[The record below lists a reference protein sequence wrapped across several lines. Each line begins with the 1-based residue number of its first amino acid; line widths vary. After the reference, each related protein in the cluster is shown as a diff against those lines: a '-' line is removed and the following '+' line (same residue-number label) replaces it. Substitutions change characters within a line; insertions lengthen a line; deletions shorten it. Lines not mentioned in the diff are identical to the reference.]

1 MTKLS
6 TLAEAVSTIPNGSH
20 VSLSGFAITRCNMAF
35 AAEVIRQ
42 GIKGLTVSQCV
53 GAMDADLLAGAG
65 ALERIVYGGGSL
77 DRFGRLNCVNRGIE
91 GGTLCAEEYSS
102 LSMAFRYLAGS
113 LGLPFIPIRSLRGS
127 DILRRLQETAPSE
140 IASNTVLSLARP
152 SRVWSTAA
160 IFTVAPISIVP
171 ESGCSLPVMI
181 LISVDL
187 PAPLGPRSTA
197 ISPSNF
203 LLTNPEL
210 FRETM
215 ATNGENLARGMEML
229 AQDISAA
236 TGSLGVR
243 SRYVERTIAPRNTVI
258 LETSFG
264 PIPFK
269 AANICSPCDSVS
281 WLRPEYEAVAALARE
296 RGIEFV
302 ELYDQLVR
310 EQGRSTCNAPE
321 SL

>member
-140 IASNTVLSLARP
+140 IAYVDDPFTGEDWLVLKPLVPDVA
-152 SRVWSTAA
+152 VVQVQAA
-160 IFTVAPISIVP
+160 DEEGNAWI
-171 ESGCSLPVMI
+171 
-181 LISVDL
+181 
-187 PAPLGPRSTA
+187 LGPRWDNEEQVKAGKRA
-197 ISPSNF
+197 IVITERLVP
-203 LLTNPEL
+203 LETIR
-210 FRETM
+210 REP
-215 ATNGENLARGMEML
+215 
-229 AQDISAA
+229 
-236 TGSLGVR
+236 
-243 SRYVERTIAPRNTVI
+243 ERTIIPGFRVSHVVHLPFAAHP
-258 LETSFG
+258 TSVYQAYDYDADH
-264 PIPFK
+264 I
-269 AANICSPCDSVS
+269 
-281 WLRPEYEAVAALARE
+281 RRYVAASQSLQGFEEYLEEYVYGVQDHWAYLE
-296 RGIEFV
+296 RVGGMKH
-302 ELYDQLVR
+302 LTGLVADPVL
-310 EQGRSTCNAPE
+310 GY
-321 SL
+321 